1 MTFALK
7 FHDTELFHS
16 CSPLYIC
23 DWKTVKTES
32 VSDDVLGTLRPRE
45 GVTWCCA
52 DRRTRRQLKA
62 RSRYFGNSSD
72 RNSWGAGT
80 RCRQTITASHRLLN
94 YSGLPVVSSQE
105 VKKPVLFCVVYY
117 TTLAVSQTTWHWMVR
132 FGMRRSWQ
140 NGVLEGLMKT
150 GIADDRTKIRTRYMP
165 HTGWSFFLI
174 PLWGIFFARRVYG
187 EDSVPSVP
195 FLLTVTHRVWS
206 HKWINLLYSFYQ
218 ARPYLYCAVEEPKL

>member
-105 VKKPVLFCVVYY
+105 VKKTRPFLC
-117 TTLAVSQTTWHWMVR
+117 
-132 FGMRRSWQ
+132 
-140 NGVLEGLMKT
+140 GLLYD
-150 GIADDRTKIRTRYMP
+150 AC
-165 HTGWSFFLI
+165 
-174 PLWGIFFARRVYG
+174 
-187 EDSVPSVP
+187 SVPDHVALNGKIWNEAVMTKRSSGRTDENRDSWWPDKDSNQVYATYRLIVFSYPVVRHFLCTSCIRGRFRPICSV
-195 FLLTVTHRVWS
+195 
-206 HKWINLLYSFYQ
+206 SFNSNSQ
-218 ARPYLYCAVEEPKL
+218 GLISQVN